1 MNAEQVMQGVHPTA
15 IVDPGA
21 TLGEGVSIGPYC
33 TVGPKVSLGD
43 GTVLHGHVVV
53 AGRTGIGPRCEIFP
67 FASLGH
73 PPQDLKYAGEDSALV
88 SGADNKIRE
97 QVTMNPGTTGGGME
111 TRVGDGCLFMVGAHV
126 AHDCKIGNGVIMANN
141 ATLGGHVVVEDNA
154 IIGGLAAVRQF
165 VRIGRNAMVGGMS
178 GVEQDVIPFGLVMG
192 DRAKLNGLNMV
203 GLRRHGFERE
213 DIQALQKLYKQLFAG
228 GGTMAERLD
237 KARSSF
243 EAGGPVGD
251 LIAFAAVQSNVGLCQ
266 PKPEN
271 GG

>member
-73 PPQDLKYAGEDSALV
+73 PPQDLKYKGEPSRLEI
-88 SGADNKIRE
+88 GADNRIRE
-97 QVTMNPGTTGGGME
+97 HVTMNPGTQGGGML
-111 TRVGDGCLFMVGAHV
+111 TKVGDGCLFMVGSHV
-126 AHDCKIGNGVIMANN
+126 AHDCKIGDRVIMANN
-141 ATLGGHVVVEDNA
+141 ATLAGHVEIDDDA
-154 IIGGLAAVRQF
+154 ILGGLSAIHQF
-165 VRIGRNAMVGGMS
+165 VRIGRNAMIGGMS
-178 GVEQDVIPFGLVMG
+178 GVEHDVIPYGLVMG
-192 DRAKLNGLNMV
+192 ERARLNGLNIV
-203 GLRRHGFERE
+203 GLKRHGFSRAE
-213 DIQALQKLYKQLFAG
+213 ILALRNAYKLLFG
-228 GGTMAERLD
+228 DQGTIAERLKD
-237 KARSSF
+237 VRARFS
-243 EAGGPVGD
+243 ADGPVGTLLD
-251 LIAFAAVQSNVGLCQ
+251 FADTESPRALCQ
-266 PKPEN
+266 PKPSN